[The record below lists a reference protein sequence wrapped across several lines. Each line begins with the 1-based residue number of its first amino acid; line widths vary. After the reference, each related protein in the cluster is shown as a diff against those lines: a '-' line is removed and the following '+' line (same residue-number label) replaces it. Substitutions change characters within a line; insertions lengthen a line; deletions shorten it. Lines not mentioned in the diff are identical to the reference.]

1 MGQRDHEGGDRGGAE
16 TRGGRSC
23 GVEVQVGQHLVGR
36 ISTGQEID
44 EGDGKTT
51 DDQTP
56 GSGQAK
62 IGGEVTIEWSY
73 LMGTE

>member
-1 MGQRDHEGGDRGGAE
+1 MGQRDHEGGDRGGVE

-51 DDQTP
+51 VTKHQ
-56 GSGQAK
+56 GVGRRKSEERSLQSGL
-62 IGGEVTIEWSY
+62 T
-73 LMGTE
+73 